1 METETL
7 VQRSLA
13 EFLERV
19 GSDAP
24 APGGGSVAALTG
36 ALAASLGRKVT
47 ALTLG
52 KPAFA
57 AAESEVRSVANRLLR
72 AQQALCALIAEDAAA
87 YGQLHAALRLDR
99 ADPQRAEQVAGAA
112 RLAASVPLET
122 ATLAAAVLADL
133 SRLRDIGNP
142 RLRSDVDAGRHLA
155 HAALQAAAVN
165 VRANLPLMRVE
176 DQKLVREQLDRLVA
190 ASGPSPDPAPGP

>member
-1 METETL
+1 MEPETF

-13 EFLERV
+13 DFLDRV
-19 GSDAP
+19 GSDQP
-24 APGGGSVAALTG
+24 TPGGGSVAALTG

-57 AAESEVRSVANRLLR
+57 AVESQVQTIANRLLR
-72 AQQALCALIAEDAAA
+72 AQQALCALIDEDAAA
-87 YGQLHAALRLDR
+87 YGQLHAALRLHR

-142 RLRSDVDAGRHLA
+142 RLRSDVDAAQHLA
-155 HAALQAAAVN
+155 HAALQAAAAN
-165 VRANLPLMRVE
+165 VRANLPLMSAENQR
-176 DQKLVREQLDRLVA
+176 LVAEQLDRLVA
-190 ASGPSPDPAPGP
+190 GSEPSGDPPTGR

>member
-1 METETL
+1 MEPETF

-13 EFLERV
+13 DFLDRV
-19 GSDAP
+19 GSDQP
-24 APGGGSVAALTG
+24 TPGGGSVAALTG

-57 AAESEVRSVANRLLR
+57 AVESQVQTIANRLLR
-72 AQQALCALIAEDAAA
+72 AQQALCALIDEDAAA
-87 YGQLHAALRLDR
+87 YGQLHAALRLHR

-122 ATLAAAVLADL
+122 ATLAAAVLVDL

-142 RLRSDVDAGRHLA
+142 RLRSDVDAARHLA
-155 HAALQAAAVN
+155 HAALQAAAAN
-165 VRANLPLMRVE
+165 VRANLPLMSAENQR
-176 DQKLVREQLDRLVA
+176 LVAEQLDRLVA
-190 ASGPSPDPAPGP
+190 GSEPSGDPPTGR